1 MRANLLH
8 VVAAVSNP
16 IRWENRI
23 RLARDFITHML
34 DSGVQLT
41 VVECAYGDRGFDLA
55 ETQHINH
62 IGVRARTL
70 VWNKECLLNIGAQRA
85 TNAQYIA
92 FIDADIKFRQKNWAS
107 ETVEALQLY
116 DVVQPWSDCYD
127 LGPRDEHML
136 THRSFCRLWA
146 DHKPI
151 VQGPGAVGHY
161 EFGHPG
167 YAWAFTRQALD
178 WVGGL
183 IETASIGAA
192 DHHMA
197 LALVGR
203 VHDSTPK
210 HISAAYQAPLFQ
222 WQKFATRYIAGNI
235 SYVPGTI
242 EHMWHGAKDRR
253 KYVDRWSIL
262 TKNDFDPSKDLK
274 RNTFGVLEL
283 AGNKPELRRDIDAYF
298 RSRNEDANT
307 MSA

>member
-1 MRANLLH
+1 
-8 VVAAVSNP
+8 
-16 IRWENRI
+16 
-23 RLARDFITHML
+23 
-34 DSGVQLT
+34 
-41 VVECAYGDRGFDLA
+41 
-55 ETQHINH
+55 
-62 IGVRARTL
+62 
-70 VWNKECLLNIGAQRA
+70 
-85 TNAQYIA
+85 
-92 FIDADIKFRQKNWAS
+92 
-107 ETVEALQLY
+107 LQQY

-127 LGPRDEHML
+127 LGPNDEHLL

-151 VQGPGAVGHY
+151 VQGPNAIGRY

-197 LALVGR
+197 LALLGR
-203 VHDSTPK
+203 VQDSTPK
-210 HISAAYQAPLFQ
+210 NTSVGYQAPLLQ
-222 WQKFATRYIAGNI
+222 WQSLANRYIAGNI

-242 EHMWHGAKDRR
+242 EHSWHGTKESR

-262 TKNDFDPSKDLK
+262 TKNNFDPSKDLK

-298 RSRNEDANT
+298 RSRNEDANVVST
-307 MSA
+307 